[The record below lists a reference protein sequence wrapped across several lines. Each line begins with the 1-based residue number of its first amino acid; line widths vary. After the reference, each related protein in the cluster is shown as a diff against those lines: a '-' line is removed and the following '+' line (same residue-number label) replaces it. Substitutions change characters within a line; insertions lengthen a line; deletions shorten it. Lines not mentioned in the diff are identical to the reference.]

1 MWKRK
6 RKTEFLPWYRAKGY
20 KGNLTE
26 AQKRELD
33 SFRAQ
38 ESHPA
43 SSYGKLP
50 VEVQNY
56 IGRLEMQIYDSKQ
69 EKLGIGALIVSM
81 FSALT
86 LYQMYF
92 GFPEATTW
100 RYVVS
105 GLGLVV
111 PWIVYRYYWKKN
123 AEAFLPDEPYAAF
136 PTDEG
141 LRFEWEIEYLSM
153 RRQEQEY
160 RDDPV

>member
-6 RKTEFLPWYRAKGY
+6 RKTEFLPWYRSRGY
-20 KGNLTE
+20 KGNLSE

-38 ESHPA
+38 ETHPA
-43 SSYGKLP
+43 SRYERLP

-56 IGRLEMQIYDSKQ
+56 IGRLELEIYDGKQ
-69 EKLGIGALIVSM
+69 EKIAAAALVVSM
-81 FSALT
+81 FGALT

-92 GFPEATTW
+92 GFPEPTNW

-105 GLGLVV
+105 ALCLVV
-111 PWIVYRYYWKKN
+111 PWIVYKYYWKKN

-141 LRFEWEIEYLSM
+141 LRLEWEIEYLSM
-153 RRQEQEY
+153 RRQEVE
-160 RDDPV
+160 DDRS